1 MPYILLMDLIFHN
14 IAIWIESSKYVL
26 LFIGTI
32 FEGPVVMMTSGVL
45 YKFGQFNF
53 WPMYIALVSGD
64 FLADIG
70 WYCLGRFGTRKLI
83 FKFGHIV
90 GLTPTILEKV
100 QDRFNKYHQKILI
113 LSKLTMGLGFGA
125 IVLLVAGMS
134 KVPFK
139 SYVILNLIG
148 GFIWT
153 ALLLTIGYIFGNI
166 YVMVPPV
173 LKVTLIALVILAIFI
188 VMKMAK
194 RYFVSETI

>member
-1 MPYILLMDLIFHN
+1 MEAIFHN
-14 IAIWIESSKYVL
+14 ILIWIESSKYVL

-70 WYCLGRFGTRKLI
+70 WYCLGRFGTRKAI
-83 FKFGHIV
+83 FKYGHFV
-90 GLTPTILEKV
+90 GLTPALLETV
-100 QDRFNKYHQKILI
+100 QARFNKYHKKILI
-113 LSKLTMGLGFGA
+113 ISKLTMGLGFGA
-125 IVLLVAGMS
+125 IVLLVAGMA

-153 ALLLTIGYIFGNI
+153 AFLLTIGYIFGNI
-166 YVMVPPV
+166 YAIAPPV
-173 LKVTLIALVILAIFI
+173 LKVALIALVILVIVL
-188 VMKMAK
+188 VMKK
-194 RYFVSETI
+194 VKKYFTSETI